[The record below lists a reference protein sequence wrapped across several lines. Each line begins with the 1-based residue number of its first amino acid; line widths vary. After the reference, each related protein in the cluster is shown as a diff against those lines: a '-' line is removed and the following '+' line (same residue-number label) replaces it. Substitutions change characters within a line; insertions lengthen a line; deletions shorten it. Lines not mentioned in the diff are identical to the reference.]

1 LLVLRPRKPG
11 YSAFY
16 KDAYIHF
23 PESLHVGGVEG
34 FFDFLAAEMPRFER
48 TMHNLGNSLIEFDG
62 PDTAYVETYL
72 NAVHLG
78 SERHHWKNE
87 TDK

>member
-1 LLVLRPRKPG
+1 
-11 YSAFY
+11 
-16 KDAYIHF
+16 
-23 PESLHVGGVEG
+23 
-34 FFDFLAAEMPRFER
+34 
-48 TMHNLGNSLIEFDG
+48 MHNLGNSLIEFDG